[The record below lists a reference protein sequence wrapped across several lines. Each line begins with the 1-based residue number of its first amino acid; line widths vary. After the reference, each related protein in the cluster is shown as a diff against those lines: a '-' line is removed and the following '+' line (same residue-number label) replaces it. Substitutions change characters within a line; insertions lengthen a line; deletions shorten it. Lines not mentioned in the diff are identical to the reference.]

1 VKGAEETLPP
11 VRVSDAER
19 DRALRAL
26 RDASAQGRLST
37 DTFAGRVERALRSR
51 NRVELSDLTRDLPSR
66 SPLADAVIRTAFAMS
81 AFINRVRDAWRLPR
95 QDRLRLPGHT
105 GHPYLLG
112 RAPDCDLLLKN
123 PTVSRRHA
131 RLHYGPDGWVLTD
144 LHSTNGTRVN
154 GWRVTQ
160 PEPVRPG
167 DLVTFGSVTFLI
179 TS

>member
-1 VKGAEETLPP
+1 MKSAAETLPP

-37 DTFAGRVERALRSR
+37 DTFAWRIERALRSR
-51 NRVELSDLTRDLPSR
+51 NRGELTDLTRDLPSR
-66 SPLADAVIRTAFAMS
+66 STFADAAIRTTSSMS
-81 AFINRVRDAWRLPR
+81 AFIHGVRDAWRSPL
-95 QDRLRLPGHT
+95 QDRLRLPADT
-105 GHPYLLG
+105 GHRYLLG
-112 RAPDCDLLLKN
+112 RARDCELLLSS

-131 RLHYGPDGWVLTD
+131 RLHHSPDGWVLTD

-154 GWRVTQ
+154 GWLVTK
-160 PEPVRPG
+160 PEPLRPG
-167 DLVTFGSVTFLI
+167 DLVTFGSQTFLI